1 MKVFKNYLYNT
12 SYQLLALIL
21 PLITGPYISRVLGP
35 NGVGINTYTYNI
47 ANWFVMIG
55 SIGIAYY
62 GNKQIASSRTDIQ
75 TLSINFFEIFIMK
88 AITVAVSLVVYM
100 IFIHSEGKYFT
111 YLLVQSAYLIAAAID
126 ISWFFMGIEDFRKTV
141 TRNFFIKIIS
151 LVLILTLVKSKGD
164 LIIYISI
171 LSFSTLI
178 GNLTL
183 WPFLRRNIVW
193 VDWKSL
199 KPFRHFKGA
208 VELFLP
214 LVAIQLYTSLNKI
227 ILGALDSTVSAGFYD
242 KSDSIVKMALT
253 ISTSL
258 GTVMMPHAAKIFSEG
273 NNKKVND
280 LLYKS
285 FSFISC
291 ISFPLSF
298 GLSAIALKFG
308 SWFYGKGFDE
318 VGKLMFIESI
328 LIVVISWAGVTGNQ
342 FLVPTNQVKKY
353 SHSVFLGAIVNTV
366 LCIPLVKSIGIY
378 GALVAMIFSEI
389 SVTAYQVFSIRTQVD
404 LKLLFRDTWKYIM
417 ASLLMFIVVFYIN
430 VNIEMNF
437 FTLLLQV
444 VVGIV
449 LYCICLVLFRTRI
462 LKDIINF
469 VRK

>member
-1 MKVFKNYLYNT
+1 
-12 SYQLLALIL
+12 
-21 PLITGPYISRVLGP
+21 
-35 NGVGINTYTYNI
+35 
-47 ANWFVMIG
+47 
-55 SIGIAYY
+55 
-62 GNKQIASSRTDIQ
+62 
-75 TLSINFFEIFIMK
+75 
-88 AITVAVSLVVYM
+88 
-100 IFIHSEGKYFT
+100 
-111 YLLVQSAYLIAAAID
+111 
-126 ISWFFMGIEDFRKTV
+126 MGIEDFRKTV

-280 LLYKS
+280 LLY
-285 FSFISC
+285 
-291 ISFPLSF
+291 
-298 GLSAIALKFG
+298 
-308 SWFYGKGFDE
+308 
-318 VGKLMFIESI
+318 
-328 LIVVISWAGVTGNQ
+328 
-342 FLVPTNQVKKY
+342 
-353 SHSVFLGAIVNTV
+353 
-366 LCIPLVKSIGIY
+366 
-378 GALVAMIFSEI
+378 
-389 SVTAYQVFSIRTQVD
+389 
-404 LKLLFRDTWKYIM
+404 
-417 ASLLMFIVVFYIN
+417 
-430 VNIEMNF
+430 
-437 FTLLLQV
+437 
-444 VVGIV
+444 
-449 LYCICLVLFRTRI
+449 
-462 LKDIINF
+462 
-469 VRK
+469 